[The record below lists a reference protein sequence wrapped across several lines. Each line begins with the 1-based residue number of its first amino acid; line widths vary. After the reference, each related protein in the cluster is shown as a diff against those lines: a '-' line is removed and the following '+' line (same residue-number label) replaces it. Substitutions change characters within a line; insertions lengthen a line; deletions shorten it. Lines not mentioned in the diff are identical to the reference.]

1 MTTDIAVLE
10 RAMVVMAVCM
20 GIQTLLCVAGAIG
33 AFVAWRRAGVAIAEV
48 RLAVE
53 GQAHELRAHL
63 GHMSDTVDETARALR
78 HGSAA
83 VDEVITDVREAVG
96 TVRNSVGTVASV
108 VSARRAAIAV
118 GVWQGI
124 QMWRRRRDA
133 QRVATEAGPDFQ
145 ETVHE
150 T

>member
-48 RLAVE
+48 RLALA

-108 VSARRAAIAV
+108 MTAPRTALAV
-118 GVWQGI
+118 GVLKGI
-124 QMWRRRRDA
+124 QVWRRRREE
-133 QRVATEAGPDFQ
+133 QRLATDTGAELAAD
-145 ETVHE
+145 EL
-150 T
+150 